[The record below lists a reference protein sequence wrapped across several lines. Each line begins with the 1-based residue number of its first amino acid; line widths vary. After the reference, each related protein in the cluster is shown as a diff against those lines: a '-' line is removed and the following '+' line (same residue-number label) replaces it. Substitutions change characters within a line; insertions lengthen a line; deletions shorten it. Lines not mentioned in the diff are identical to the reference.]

1 MFAVQSA
8 GGGTLPLVARVLDN
22 LLDGEDLALSRVST
36 VDQVA
41 NQLRTMIADGRLPQG
56 EHLREMPLAAA
67 FSVSRTTIRDAIRAL
82 STEGLVSLQFHRGA
96 IVTILTDE
104 DIVDVYR
111 IRRLLELPALEMVEE
126 GAPEVTKR
134 VEKALKACQRAADDQ
149 DYSVFVEHELEFHAA
164 IVSYL
169 GSPRTDQFFANV
181 LASLRLALSVLGT
194 DRRPSTIISL
204 SKRYREI
211 FDAAREGDVA
221 GAQRQLGSHLDAY
234 EARLRTNAPAAA
246 DTPAATGR

>member
-1 MFAVQSA
+1 M
-8 GGGTLPLVARVLDN
+8 LDN
-22 LLDGEDLALSRVST
+22 LLNGEDLALSRVST

-96 IVTILTDE
+96 VVTVLTDE

-111 IRRLLELPALEMVEE
+111 VRRLLELPALEAVEE
-126 GAPEVTKR
+126 GSAKVTKR
-134 VEKALKACQRAADDQ
+134 VEKALAACRRAAEAQ
-149 DYSVFVEHELEFHAA
+149 DYSDFVEHELEFHSA

-169 GSPRTDQFFANV
+169 GSPRTDQFFTNV

-194 DRRPSTIISL
+194 DRRPSTINSL
-204 SKRYREI
+204 SKRYQEI
-211 FDAAREGDVA
+211 FDAARQGDVA
-221 GAQRQLGSHLDAY
+221 TAQRQLGSHLDAY
-234 EARLRTNAPAAA
+234 EARLRTNAPAAEG
-246 DTPAATGR
+246 TPATDR

>member
-1 MFAVQSA
+1 
-8 GGGTLPLVARVLDN
+8 VLDN
-22 LLDGEDLALSRVST
+22 LLNGEDLALSRVST

-111 IRRLLELPALEMVEE
+111 IRRLLELPALEMVED
-126 GAPEVTKR
+126 GSPEVTKR
-134 VEKALKACQRAADDQ
+134 VEAALGACRRAADDQ
-149 DYSVFVEHELEFHAA
+149 DYSAFVEHELEFHAA
-164 IVSYL
+164 IVGYL
-169 GSPRTDQFFANV
+169 GSQRTDQFFANV
-181 LASLRLALSVLGT
+181 LASLRLALSVLGS
-194 DRRPSTIISL
+194 DRRPSTIHSL
-204 SKRYREI
+204 SRGYREI
-211 FDAAREGDVA
+211 FDAARSGDVA
-221 GAQRQLGSHLDAY
+221 VAQGLLGAHLDAY
-234 EARLRTNAPAAA
+234 EARLRSNAPPAAA
-246 DTPAATGR
+246 G

>member
-1 MFAVQSA
+1 M
-8 GGGTLPLVARVLDN
+8 ARALDN
-22 LLDGEDLALSRVST
+22 LLIGEDLALSRVST

-96 IVTILTDE
+96 IVTILTDA

-111 IRRLLELPALEMVEE
+111 IRRLLELPALELVEE
-126 GAPEVTKR
+126 GSPEVTER
-134 VEKALKACQRAADDQ
+134 VEKALEACRQAADDQ
-149 DYSVFVEHELEFHAA
+149 DYSAFVEHELEFHAA
-164 IVSYL
+164 IVGYL

-181 LASLRLALSVLGT
+181 LASLRLALSVLGA
-194 DRRPSTIISL
+194 DSRPSTIVSL
-204 SKRYREI
+204 ANRYQEI
-211 FDAAREGDVA
+211 FDAARRGDVA
-221 GAQRQLGSHLDAY
+221 AAQGQLGSHLDAY
-234 EARLRTNAPAAA
+234 EARLCSNAP
-246 DTPAATGR
+246 PATAPS